1 LQPIEPY
8 TQKIST
14 ISDNP
19 VSQIPDPYRSSKK
32 EIVIASIKEG
42 IMAGLSRELGIDL
55 GTLNTRIAEGK
66 NILIQEPTVAAI
78 LLEELKL
85 VEIGQSALDML
96 GRVPES
102 IEVNFPMRYGVIAEY
117 EITENLLREWV
128 RQVTGRML
136 LFRPSLMI
144 TIPFGITSVER
155 RAVYEVG
162 LGSGSRD
169 VNLIQQPLAAA
180 LGVDLPIGTPTGN
193 MIICLG
199 GGTTQAAVL
208 SMNGIVSAKTSRTA
222 GLALD
227 EAIVDF
233 IRRKY
238 GLIIGQPTA
247 EQLKIRIG
255 SAIPQD
261 EQSVME
267 IQAQD
272 QVTGLPR
279 PATLTTDEI
288 VEALQSPLELIAT
301 SVRRVLEQTPP
312 ELISDIIDRG
322 VALCGGTSLLRGI
335 DRYLT
340 KTLGIP
346 AYLVDNPTTCV
357 VEGAAKSFSMLE
369 ILSRNLP
376 PKA

>member
-1 LQPIEPY
+1 
-8 TQKIST
+8 
-14 ISDNP
+14 
-19 VSQIPDPYRSSKK
+19 
-32 EIVIASIKEG
+32 
-42 IMAGLSRELGIDL
+42 MAGLSRELGIDL

-155 RAVYEVG
+155 RAVYEAG

-227 EAIVDF
+227 EAIIDF